1 MRTVLFV
8 APFLM
13 DATLRFVQAAVAVP
27 DTRVVVLT
35 QDDPSRVPAGAIGW
49 KTHDAL
55 TATGIVT
62 AAREV
67 IARTGGA
74 HCLTGILENIQ
85 TPIAEA
91 RMALGLPGI
100 GPEVAERFRDKGLM
114 KSTLRAAGLPC
125 ARHARLRGAEDAWT
139 FAREVGFPLVLKP
152 PAGAGCKST
161 YMVDGPDALR
171 HALAEARPSPANEV
185 LAEEF
190 VTGEE
195 HSFDTIVL
203 NGRVVFHN
211 IGRYLPAPLEV
222 TRNDWIQWCVLL
234 PRDITGPEFAS
245 IREVGPAAVEALG
258 LRDGFTHM
266 EWFRRS
272 NGSAVISEVGARPP
286 GAQFTSVMSWAHD
299 RSLYRA
305 WAEATID
312 RRLSG
317 PPLQRAYAAGIAY
330 LRGVGNGR
338 VTRVEGLEDAQKK
351 IGDLVVETR
360 LPQRGAQKSTSY
372 EGDGFVI
379 VRHRDTRVVQAALST
394 LIQTIRVRYA

>member
-1 MRTVLFV
+1 MRTVIFV

-13 DATLRFVQAAVAVP
+13 DATLRFIQAAAAVP
-27 DTRVVVLT
+27 NVRLVVLT
-35 QDDPSRVPAGAIGW
+35 QDDPSRLPEGTIGW
-49 KTHDAL
+49 RARDAL
-55 TATGIVT
+55 SAHGIVE
-62 AAREV
+62 ASRAV

-74 HCLTGILENIQ
+74 HVITGILENIQ

-91 RMALGLPGI
+91 RLALGLPGI
-100 GPEVAERFRDKGLM
+100 GPDVAERFRDKGLM
-114 KSTLRAAGLPC
+114 KSTLRAHGLPC
-125 ARHARLRGAEDAWT
+125 ARHARLHAPEDAWA
-139 FAREVGFPLVLKP
+139 FVREVGFPLVLKP
-152 PAGAGCKST
+152 PAGAGCKGT
-161 YMVDGPDALR
+161 YMVDGPDSLR
-171 HALAEARPSPANEV
+171 QALAETRPTASNEV

-203 NGRVVFHN
+203 NGRVVFYN

-222 TRNDWIQWCVLL
+222 TRNEWIQWCVLL
-234 PRDITGPEFAS
+234 PRDISGPEFAS
-245 IREVGPAAVEALG
+245 IREVGPAAVSALG

-266 EWFRRS
+266 EWFRRKD
-272 NGSAVISEVGARPP
+272 GSAVISEVGARPP

-312 RRLSG
+312 GRLSG
-317 PPLQRAYAAGIAY
+317 GFTRTHAAGIAY

-338 VTRVEGLEDAQKK
+338 VARVDGLEEAQRKV
-351 IGDLVVETR
+351 GPLVVETK
-360 LPQRGAQKSTSY
+360 LPQRGSPKSSSY

-379 VRHRDTRVVQAALST
+379 VRHADTRVVEAALST
-394 LIQTIRVRYA
+394 LVQTLRVRYA